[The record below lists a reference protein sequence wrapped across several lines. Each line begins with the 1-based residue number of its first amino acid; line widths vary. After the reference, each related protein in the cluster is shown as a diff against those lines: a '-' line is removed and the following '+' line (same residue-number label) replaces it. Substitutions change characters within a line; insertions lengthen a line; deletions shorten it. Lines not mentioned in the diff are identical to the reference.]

1 MKLIYYRSPAGNFG
15 DDLNEVLWK
24 QVLPQ
29 ACFDVNDAV
38 LLGIGSIFRDDF
50 LSAEATNHKRV
61 FVLGSGAGTG
71 PLPASWPNS
80 KWSILGV
87 RGPLTARLIGLPRA
101 AMTDGAALIAAVP
114 ALLPKAPKH
123 DEIAFMPHYNSVPFG
138 RWPDICAEAGMTYID
153 PHWPVEN
160 VIGQMGRARLV
171 VTEAMHG
178 AIVADTLRIP
188 WVPVVCSPAILPFKW
203 IDWTE
208 SLELDYR
215 PRSIPAS
222 SAWEALK
229 NLKIRAI
236 DGLRGVNG
244 ISDRDQDI
252 LDDFYYRFGS
262 MSGVDLVRKPL
273 ISRGLA
279 KRAQRMTAL
288 FDRIFYD
295 RAAEELVAAS
305 KGPAYLSKE
314 NKFKERVE
322 QLQNAVATLQRTLLG
337 SLH

>member
-1 MKLIYYRSPAGNFG
+1 
-15 DDLNEVLWK
+15 
-24 QVLPQ
+24 
-29 ACFDVNDAV
+29 
-38 LLGIGSIFRDDF
+38 
-50 LSAEATNHKRV
+50 
-61 FVLGSGAGTG
+61 
-71 PLPASWPNS
+71 
-80 KWSILGV
+80 
-87 RGPLTARLIGLPRA
+87 
-101 AMTDGAALIAAVP
+101 
-114 ALLPKAPKH
+114 
-123 DEIAFMPHYNSVPFG
+123 
-138 RWPDICAEAGMTYID
+138 MTYID

-208 SLELDYR
+208 SLDLDYR

-295 RAAEELVAAS
+295 RAGEELVAAS